1 MTIQGR
7 LLGLVALAAGV
18 ALIYDWHPFLERALL
33 IITFPVTIA
42 KYSIDLADVRGMA
55 RLSIIVIKPPEPK
68 QISTWGMLRSV
79 VPLYKMDG
87 ADIKWF
93 MSSTYK

>member
-33 IITFPVTIA
+33 IITFPVTFA
-42 KYSIDLADVRGMA
+42 KYPIGLADVLGMA
-55 RLSIIVIKPPEPK
+55 RLSIIVIKAARAKTNIDLGDAEK
-68 QISTWGMLRSV
+68 RRS
-79 VPLYKMDG
+79 PL
-87 ADIKWF
+87 
-93 MSSTYK
+93 